1 MHKFDVSQA
10 APAGRREE
18 LQGVQAK
25 EATMEE
31 LLDLLKSRVYL
42 LLKCILAGSTKPE
55 RSRGKSRMH
64 HPSPTRDASAQ
75 NLLGVAALLL
85 TSSPSSF
92 SPVQQAHAN
101 ELPQKF
107 GKGFPPA
114 VGTLPE
120 VSRCWRCDTPM
131 GMQRLQTLRRNSD
144 IAALQQPSQGNQVPH
159 TKWSREADVEDATIS
174 SASGKQSFSCW
185 SCSLPICSSCILWL
199 PTPRLPAL
207 SDQRQQLLQHQCL
220 LLRLPEPAAGEPPLL
235 LASAST
241 SPAII
246 PQESK
251 AGVVSLIEQT
261 GNASKPFLQHTAALA
276 RLCAPRKPQDVA
288 AQASPHSPPK
298 QAILPGGTDPS
309 QQQQQ
314 EERLPQ
320 EQACGS
326 EASTAAGGMATAS
339 GSASARGMVQRRRR
353 SFQGFWGRLR
363 SASMQQQQ
371 QHYPPAHNN
380 SNHHHHQQQHQHYP
394 PAHNNS
400 NNNQQQQQ
408 QQHYPPAHNNS
419 NHHHH
424 QQQHQHYP
432 PPHNNNNNNHQQQQQ
447 HYPPPHNNSNHH
459 QQQQQHYPPPH
470 NNSNHQQQQQQQH
483 PPWRRFVIQS
493 YSRLRSSSR
502 LRSRLTPF
510 SASSLPTSS
519 ESSFFPSLDQTR
531 STREAPEAYA
541 AAAVAAAAATEPSR
555 GEVLAASSYCNA
567 QRRRSSPSAQTPP
580 ATLRFAATADGFAL
594 RARAGSSGAAT
605 IETAEAVIPA
615 ELRGVQGF
623 LKEEDDRRMASAG
636 SKQAHA
642 QKKEQQRQQ
651 ERRVDSFDTAAA
663 KHRQLALQQERLL
676 RKIAAERQAARAI
689 PLSYTREL
697 ASAGAA
703 CSISYGK
710 ESPSRCSAEARAS
723 NMTSEETPPTRRILG
738 RTPPTEFRAENHR
751 SSVNLLKGPDMLLSW
766 CSICPECAAFYRE
779 A

>member
-1 MHKFDVSQA
+1 M
-10 APAGRREE
+10 
-18 LQGVQAK
+18 
-25 EATMEE
+25 
-31 LLDLLKSRVYL
+31 
-42 LLKCILAGSTKPE
+42 
-55 RSRGKSRMH
+55 
-64 HPSPTRDASAQ
+64 AS
-75 NLLGVAALLL
+75 N
-85 TSSPSSF
+85 
-92 SPVQQAHAN
+92 
-101 ELPQKF
+101 
-107 GKGFPPA
+107 
-114 VGTLPE
+114 
-120 VSRCWRCDTPM
+120 
-131 GMQRLQTLRRNSD
+131 
-144 IAALQQPSQGNQVPH
+144 
-159 TKWSREADVEDATIS
+159 
-174 SASGKQSFSCW
+174 
-185 SCSLPICSSCILWL
+185 
-199 PTPRLPAL
+199 
-207 SDQRQQLLQHQCL
+207 
-220 LLRLPEPAAGEPPLL
+220 
-235 LASAST
+235 T
-241 SPAII
+241 SPASAVGSERAAASA
-246 PQESK
+246 P
-251 AGVVSLIEQT
+251 VSAAQT
-261 GNASKPFLQHTAALA
+261 ARHTAALA

-353 SFQGFWGRLR
+353 SFQAAAPTL
-363 SASMQQQQ
+363 SS
-371 QHYPPAHNN
+371 
-380 SNHHHHQQQHQHYP
+380 ST
-394 PAHNNS
+394 
-400 NNNQQQQQ
+400 QQQQQ
-408 QQHYPPAHNNS
+408 QQPPAAATTLS
-419 NHHHH
+419 SST
-424 QQQHQHYP
+424 
-432 PPHNNNNNNHQQQQQ
+432 QQQQ
-447 HYPPPHNNSNHH
+447 PPPAAAATLSSST
-459 QQQQQHYPPPH
+459 QQQQPPAAAAAAT
-470 NNSNHQQQQQQQH
+470 S
-483 PPWRRFVIQS
+483 FV
-493 YSRLRSSSR
+493 
-502 LRSRLTPF
+502 
-510 SASSLPTSS
+510 

-636 SKQAHA
+636 SKQ
-642 QKKEQQRQQ
+642 
-651 ERRVDSFDTAAA
+651 
-663 KHRQLALQQERLL
+663 LAL
-676 RKIAAERQAARAI
+676 
-689 PLSYTREL
+689 
-697 ASAGAA
+697 AGAA

-751 SSVNLLKGPDMLLSW
+751 SSGNLLKGPDMLLSW